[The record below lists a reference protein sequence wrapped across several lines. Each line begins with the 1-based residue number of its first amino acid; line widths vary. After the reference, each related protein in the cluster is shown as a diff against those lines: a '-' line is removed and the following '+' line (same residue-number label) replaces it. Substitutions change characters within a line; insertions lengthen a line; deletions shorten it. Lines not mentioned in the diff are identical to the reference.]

1 MNAQGEAAAG
11 GILAASPQSEA
22 VTHEM
27 EELSLQ
33 PSLPP
38 LNERKNVLQLRLQ
51 QRRTREQLVDQ
62 GIMPPLK
69 SPAAFH
75 EQIRSLERART
86 ENFLKHK
93 IRSRPERSE
102 LVRMHI
108 LQETVAEPSLQATQ
122 LKLKRAR
129 LADDL
134 NEKIA
139 QRPGP
144 MELVEKNILPVAS
157 SVKEAIID
165 GQMHY
170 PKTQEFDED
179 SGDAFSPEQPGSQES
194 HGSVPSPG
202 ESKVIEASSP
212 LPNNFIQH
220 CTPVAQVTGDF
231 FKPYSTNEHAVS
243 PPAPQPQPVITPP
256 SRSVLPLI
264 KQSQPKSAGDKSR
277 SKKNKEAKPRV
288 KKLKYHQYIPPDQKQ
303 EPSEAP
309 MDSAYARLLQQQQ
322 LFLQLQILSQQQQQH
337 YNYQTILP
345 APLKPVI
352 EGKNT
357 SATVAINSAQSL
369 PASIVVS
376 LPTAAPVRT
385 NTLSNRRPGTLPANL
400 EEMKVAELKME
411 LKLRGL
417 PVSGTKTDLIERL
430 KPYQESSLSIPNTT
444 LNTQTCSTSME
455 VSSTTKCLSPAQHPP
470 ETQSHTPPVSP
481 VGSETHNKE
490 DTMES
495 QLETQCQSSSSGQLV
510 AIPEEQDRRLHE
522 KERQIEELLKKLE
535 HEQRLVEELKMQL
548 EVEKRSGQSSASIES
563 NNSISQAASLVTVK
577 TESPVIPNCTLAR
590 HHTPS
595 VVKLEKSHAASVTA
609 TPLPQFFISH
619 QGMSQVIGQPQTLLT
634 AQHTGTQILLPVSLP
649 NNTTTIQLTNT
660 NVKLQTVL
668 QAAVSPQGQGL
679 IQTTQLHSAK
689 TENSSPQPVNH
700 NNIVQALPMC
710 STGGSDFQFGAS
722 ERQTGLEMPRCFL
735 SSSPENTLT
744 AQTSPVVSSL
754 PNGPLNKSPSQV
766 SPAFILPSAFSHP
779 PKGREPPRY
788 EDAVKQTRS
797 LQAAAIT
804 QLSTA
809 TSQQMDDLFDILI
822 ESGEITPF
830 SQEPSVPKLM
840 PVTASITTLPVNT
853 ALSRPPAQ
861 VQMALPP
868 ALLVEPMASLAS
880 LASDNQLEALLEG
893 TLGGEAETEHRT
905 LGLLEELQSQLL
917 DQPHSPMDTSDL
929 SFNDP
934 TAPLSSSSSFSL
946 QDTGMDSMEWL
957 DLTMPRPNG
966 PLDPLGIGSD
976 FLDAHDLQL
985 HWD

>member
-1 MNAQGEAAAG
+1 MQKLQGSLCSSETAGLGRELALLCGPPGSPSTPPGGDMNAQGEAGAG
-11 GILAASPQSEA
+11 GLLVPSPQSEA

-33 PSLPP
+33 PNQNLPP

-93 IRSRPERSE
+93 IGSRPERAE

-194 HGSVPSPG
+194 HGSAPSPG
-202 ESKVIEASSP
+202 EAKAMEASSP
-212 LPNNFIQH
+212 LAISLIQH
-220 CTPVAQVTGDF
+220 CPPVTQITGDF
-231 FKPYSTNEHAVS
+231 FKHYPPSEQAVS
-243 PPAPQPQPVITPP
+243 PPAPQPHPVTTPP
-256 SRSVLPLI
+256 SKSGLPLI
-264 KQSQPKSAGDKSR
+264 KQSQPKSASDKSR

-309 MDSAYARLLQQQQ
+309 MDSSYARLLQQQQ
-322 LFLQLQILSQQQQQH
+322 LFLQLQILTQQQQQH

-352 EGKNT
+352 EGQNS

-376 LPTAAPVRT
+376 LPPAAAIRP
-385 NTLSNRRPGTLPANL
+385 NSTLSNRKAGTLPANL

-430 KPYQESSLSIPNTT
+430 KPYQESVVSIPSPNAQSC
-444 LNTQTCSTSME
+444 NTSME
-455 VSSTTKCLSPAQHPP
+455 VSSTTICLSPTQQPP
-470 ETQSHTPPVSP
+470 ETQSATPPVSP
-481 VGSETHNKE
+481 AFSDMTNREDIMEGQPETH
-490 DTMES
+490 
-495 QLETQCQSSSSGQLV
+495 CQSSGGSGQPAV
-510 AIPEEQDRRLHE
+510 VPEEQDRRLHE
-522 KERQIEELLKKLE
+522 KQRQIEELLRKLE
-535 HEQRLVEELKMQL
+535 QEQRLVEELKMQL
-548 EVEKRSGQSSASIES
+548 EVEKRSTQNPVSTDS
-563 NNSISQAASLVTVK
+563 NNSINQASSLVKVK
-577 TESPVIPNCTLAR
+577 TESPVMPNCTLAS
-590 HHTPS
+590 HSTPS
-595 VVKLEKSHAASVTA
+595 ILKLEKSHVAPMTA

-619 QGMSQVIGQPQTLLT
+619 QGVSQVIGQPQALLT

-649 NNTTTIQLTNT
+649 NNATTIQLTNS
-660 NVKLQTVL
+660 NVKLQPVL

-679 IQTTQLHSAK
+679 IQNTQLHSTLPAK
-689 TENSSPQPVNH
+689 AESSSPQPVNH
-700 NNIVQALPMC
+700 NNIVQNLPMC
-710 STGGSDFQFGAS
+710 SSGGSTFQFGAS
-722 ERQTGLEMPRCFL
+722 EKQAGLEMPRCFL
-735 SSSPENTLT
+735 SSSPDNTLS
-744 AQTSPVVSSL
+744 AQTSPGASSL
-754 PNGPLNKSPSQV
+754 TNGPLNKSPSQV
-766 SPAFILPSAFSHP
+766 SPAFILPSPAFSHA
-779 PKGREPPRY
+779 PKSREPPPY

-804 QLSTA
+804 QLPTA

-822 ESGEITPF
+822 ESG
-830 SQEPSVPKLM
+830 
-840 PVTASITTLPVNT
+840 
-853 ALSRPPAQ
+853 
-861 VQMALPP
+861 
-868 ALLVEPMASLAS
+868 
-880 LASDNQLEALLEG
+880 
-893 TLGGEAETEHRT
+893 
-905 LGLLEELQSQLL
+905 
-917 DQPHSPMDTSDL
+917 
-929 SFNDP
+929 
-934 TAPLSSSSSFSL
+934 
-946 QDTGMDSMEWL
+946 
-957 DLTMPRPNG
+957 
-966 PLDPLGIGSD
+966 
-976 FLDAHDLQL
+976 
-985 HWD
+985 